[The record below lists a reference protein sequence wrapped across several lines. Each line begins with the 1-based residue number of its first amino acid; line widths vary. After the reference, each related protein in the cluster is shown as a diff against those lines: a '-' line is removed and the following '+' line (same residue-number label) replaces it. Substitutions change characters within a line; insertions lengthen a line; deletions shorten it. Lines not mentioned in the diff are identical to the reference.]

1 HHCAILGSTGSGKS
15 GTVASILHSVL
26 SHQIKGKVIS
36 PRIVIIDPHGEY
48 AKAFGSKAVVYRA
61 YNEASVSAVKSEQ
74 LKLPYWLM
82 SSDEFRSLVIGKTEF
97 EATSQTNIVYQAVT
111 YARLFNQNMV
121 KGLGETVLGDARD
134 DEPEGETTVEDI
146 LNFDRDK
153 PIPFLLSEF
162 VKHLDKA
169 QGQKPGKL
177 ENLAASSGRDKI
189 DSILKK
195 LKVL

>member
-1 HHCAILGSTGSGKS
+1 
-15 GTVASILHSVL
+15 
-26 SHQIKGKVIS
+26 
-36 PRIVIIDPHGEY
+36 
-48 AKAFGSKAVVYRA
+48 
-61 YNEASVSAVKSEQ
+61 
-74 LKLPYWLM
+74 
-82 SSDEFRSLVIGKTEF
+82 
-97 EATSQTNIVYQAVT
+97 YQAVT

-195 LKVL
+195 LKVLRSNPQLSFLMEEYSSTSPTLETVLNQFVGEIDDKNLRIIDISGLPNEVAGPLTALIARLLFQYKLWQTR